1 MKQGEKFVEG
11 EDGDMGDRVSVWPDG
26 ERDVIGVGR

>member
-11 EDGDMGDRVSVWPDG
+11 EDGDMGDRVRVWPDG
-26 ERDVIGVGR
+26 ERDAIGVGR